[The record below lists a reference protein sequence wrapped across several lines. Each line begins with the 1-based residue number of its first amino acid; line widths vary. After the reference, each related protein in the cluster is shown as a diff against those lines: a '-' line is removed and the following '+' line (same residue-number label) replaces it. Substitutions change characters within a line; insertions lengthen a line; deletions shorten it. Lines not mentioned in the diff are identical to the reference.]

1 MNKQALRAL
10 YKEKR
15 ATISPEQQALLSQQ
29 IAEQT
34 LLLPIW
40 DKRVFHSFLSIISFG
55 EVDTSY
61 LIRLLQERGKT
72 LVVSRTLM
80 ETVRMEHFRYDPSQI
95 QADNKWHIPEPQ
107 GGIPVKSEEI
117 EVVFVPLLAYDTKG
131 NRVGYGKG
139 FYDNF
144 LEECKADTLK
154 VGLSFFPP
162 EPLIEDVREGDIALD
177 YVVTPERV
185 LNFELRDR
193 LFKK

>member
-1 MNKQALRAL
+1 MNKKALRTL
-10 YKEKR
+10 YRQKR
-15 ATISPEQQALLSQQ
+15 AAIPPEQQAQLSQQ

-34 LLLPIW
+34 LRLPIW
-40 DKRVFHSFLSIISFG
+40 DKQIFHSFLSIPSFG
-55 EVDTSY
+55 EVDTEP
-61 LIRLLQERGKT
+61 LIRLLQEQGKT
-72 LVVSRTLM
+72 LVVSRTVM

-117 EVVFVPLLAYDTKG
+117 EVAFVPLLAYDTKG

-154 VGLSFFPP
+154 IGLSFFPA
-162 EPLIEDVREGDIALD
+162 EPHIEDIREGDIPLD
-177 YVVTPERV
+177 YVVTPEGI
-185 LNFELRDR
+185 
-193 LFKK
+193 FKF

>member
-1 MNKQALRAL
+1 MNKKALRAL
-10 YKEKR
+10 YRQKR
-15 ATISPEQQALLSQQ
+15 AAIPPEQQAQLSQQ
-29 IAEQT
+29 IAQQA
-34 LLLPIW
+34 LRLPIW
-40 DKRVFHSFLSIISFG
+40 DKQVFHSFLSIISFG

-61 LIRLLQERGKT
+61 LIHLLQERGKT

-95 QADNKWHIPEPQ
+95 EANNKWHIPEPQ

-117 EVVFVPLLAYDTKG
+117 EVAFVPLLAYDTKG

-154 VGLSFFPP
+154 IGLSFFPA
-162 EPLIEDVREGDIALD
+162 EPLIEDVREGDIPLD
-177 YVVTPERV
+177 YVVTPESV
-185 LNFELRDR
+185 
-193 LFKK
+193 FKF

>member
-1 MNKQALRAL
+1 MNKKALRTL
-10 YKEKR
+10 YKQKR
-15 ATISPEQQALLSQQ
+15 ATISAEQQALLSQQ
-29 IAEQT
+29 IAQQA
-34 LLLPIW
+34 LSLPIW
-40 DKRVFHSFLSIISFG
+40 DKQVFHSFLSIISFG

-72 LVVSRTLM
+72 LVVSRTVM
-80 ETVRMEHFRYDPSQI
+80 EAVRMEHFRYDPSLI

-144 LEECKADTLK
+144 LAECKSETLK
-154 VGLSFFPP
+154 VGLSFFPA
-162 EPLIEDVREGDIALD
+162 EPHIEDVREDDIPLD
-177 YVVTPERV
+177 YVVTPEGIQ
-185 LNFELRDR
+185 R
-193 LFKK
+193 LAVGSH

>member
-10 YKEKR
+10 SRQKR
-15 ATISPEQQALLSQQ
+15 ATIPPEQQALLSQQ

-107 GGIPVKSEEI
+107 GGILIKSEEI

>member
-1 MNKQALRAL
+1 MNKKALRAL
-10 YKEKR
+10 YKQKR
-15 ATISPEQQALLSQQ
+15 ATIPAEQQALLSQQ
-29 IAEQT
+29 IALQT
-34 LLLPIW
+34 LQLPIW
-40 DKRVFHSFLSIISFG
+40 DKQVFHSFLSITSFG

-61 LIRLLQERGKT
+61 LIGILQEREKT

-80 ETVRMEHFRYDPSQI
+80 ETVRMEHFLYDPNQI
-95 QADNKWHIPEPQ
+95 EANNKWHIPEPQ
-107 GGIPVKSEEI
+107 GGIPIKSKEI

-162 EPLIEDVREGDIALD
+162 EPLIEGVREGDIPLD
-177 YVVTPERV
+177 YVVTPKEV
-185 LNFELRDR
+185 FE
-193 LFKK
+193 F

>member
-1 MNKQALRAL
+1 MNKKALRAL
-10 YKEKR
+10 YRQKR
-15 ATISPEQQALLSQQ
+15 ATIPPEQQAQLSQQ

-34 LLLPIW
+34 LRLPIW
-40 DKRVFHSFLSIISFG
+40 DKQVFHSFLSIPSFG
-55 EVDTSY
+55 EVDTEP

-72 LVVSRTLM
+72 LAVSRTVM

-154 VGLSFFPP
+154 IGLSFFPA
-162 EPLIEDVREGDIALD
+162 EPHIEDVREGDIPLD
-177 YVVTPERV
+177 YVVTPEGV
-185 LNFELRDR
+185 
-193 LFKK
+193 FKF